1 MSDTQFAIGTQT
13 QLSSEMW
20 RTEFLATLDEGDLT
34 HESFMFI
41 KSNRYAGDSEDEMLE
56 EYSQWCNEQG
66 YEF

>member
-1 MSDTQFAIGTQT
+1 MENTFSIGTPT

-20 RTEFLATLDEGDLT
+20 RKEFLATLDEGNLT

-56 EYSQWCNEQG
+56 EYSQWCKEQG

>member
-1 MSDTQFAIGTQT
+1 MENTFAIGTQT
-13 QLSSEMW
+13 QLSCEMW

-41 KSNRYAGDSEDEMLE
+41 KSNRYDGDSEDETLE
-56 EYSQWCNEQG
+56 EYSQWCKEQG